1 MKTETHLLVLLSKSY
16 SSVSVDMIHIVI
28 HDTLSELDIKLLTKG
43 IVLTSEEYFQWA
55 HRGARWKL
63 NNIVKSSK
71 RFLPV
76 EAAMDVADEEDI
88 AKRLETEEQIDG
100 ALRVLTDKERATL
113 VLHTFFGYPYQ
124 RIANICGVTTDAV
137 KGVLV
142 NARRKIRKLENTPPH
157 Q

>member
-1 MKTETHLLVLLSKSY
+1 MKTETHLLVLLTKSY
-16 SSVSVDMIHIVI
+16 SSVSVDMIHRAIQ
-28 HDTLSELDIKLLTKG
+28 DTLSELDMKLLTKG

-71 RFLPV
+71 RFLPLD
-76 EAAMDVADEEDI
+76 EAMDIPDEQDI

-100 ALRVLTDKERATL
+100 ALKVLTDKERTAI

-142 NARRKIRKLENTPPH
+142 NARKKIRMLGNTPP
-157 Q
+157 QQ